1 MELRQLRYFVR
12 IVDMGSLSRAAGVLH
27 VAQSALSQHVASLE
41 AEFKCALLVRTTRG
55 VTPTE
60 AGTHLYRYAQAIL
73 KQADDAKVAV
83 ASCSSRPTGQVAI
96 GIPLSLVAPLALHVF
111 EAVRAKYP
119 GIKLR
124 IHEGL
129 SGTIL
134 EWVKNGRLTLGLAFD
149 DGNLEGLESR
159 RIIEE
164 RLFLVVHP
172 KSRLARRKL
181 VPLREVQAL
190 DLLLPT
196 PDHGVRVLVDG
207 AMTKEGLAPPH
218 IVAEIN
224 SLTMMKQA
232 VEANL
237 GVTILSW
244 ASVASE
250 VAQRKLV
257 AVEIAR
263 PALTRVAALCFASS
277 APRSH
282 AMQCVTSAACD
293 AIREVLGL
301 APWRGVRF
309 LLPE

>member
-27 VAQSALSQHVASLE
+27 IAQSALSQHVASLE
-41 AEFKCALLVRTTRG
+41 AEFKSVLLTRTTRG

-60 AGTHLYRYAQAIL
+60 AGTQLYRHAQAIL
-73 KQADDAKVAV
+73 RQADDARFAV
-83 ASCSSRPTGQVAI
+83 ASRSSEPTGQVAI
-96 GIPLSLVAPLALHVF
+96 GIPLSLVAPLAFHVF
-111 EAVRAKYP
+111 EAVRSRYP

-159 RIIEE
+159 RIIAE
-164 RLFLVVHP
+164 RLFLVVNP
-172 KSRLARRKL
+172 DSRLARRKL
-181 VPLREVQAL
+181 VSLRETQGL

-196 PDHGVRVLVDG
+196 PDHGVRALVEG
-207 AMTKEGLAPPH
+207 AMAKEGLDPPH

-224 SLTMMKQA
+224 SLTMMKHA

-237 GVTILSW
+237 GVSILSW
-244 ASVASE
+244 ASVAAE
-250 VAQRKLV
+250 VAQGKLV

-263 PALTRVAALCFASS
+263 PALTRIAALCFASS

-282 AMQCVTSAACD
+282 AMQCVASTTCD
-293 AIREVLGL
+293 AIRDVLRL
-301 APWRGVRF
+301 SPWRGVRCLF
-309 LLPE
+309 PE